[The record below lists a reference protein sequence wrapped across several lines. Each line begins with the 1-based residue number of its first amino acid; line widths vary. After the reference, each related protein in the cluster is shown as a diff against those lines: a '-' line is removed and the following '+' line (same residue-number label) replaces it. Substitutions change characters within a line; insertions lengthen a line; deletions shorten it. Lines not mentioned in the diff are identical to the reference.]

1 MKRCD
6 ERSRNCIIRRQ
17 LALGTTIA
25 RQAVFPSLSAEVF
38 SGKDYLKLAKSESV
52 AAALFQKKLRG
63 EETILYVISEKDQL
77 ALLPEGC
84 VRVLVTAGLA
94 TIKERFAARMHGNLP
109 APVAAMLERK
119 YGRFETETHDLRV
132 DTDAVSAE
140 EAANEI
146 RLLLNRGRTRCSE
159 LNIYPRPTAR
169 KKAVDD
175 LNLHI
180 APGRFTASSATTGRA
195 RPPP

>member
-1 MKRCD
+1 MV
-6 ERSRNCIIRRQ
+6 I
-17 LALGTTIA
+17 ALFGDSCTGKSTIA
-25 RQAVFPSLSAEVF
+25 AALAPSLSAEVF
-38 SGKDYLKLAKSESV
+38 SGKDYLKLAKSESM

-119 YGRFETETHDLRV
+119 YGRFETEAHVRV

-140 EAANEI
+140 KAANEI
-146 RLLLNRGRTRCSE
+146 RLLLNRGERDAQ
-159 LNIYPRPTAR
+159 N
-169 KKAVDD
+169 
-175 LNLHI
+175 
-180 APGRFTASSATTGRA
+180 
-195 RPPP
+195 